1 MHNFISS
8 PFFSSWPLPV
18 RWWQDGVSV
27 LVSAEANYDC
37 YAALRHHCDTIETL
51 TVNPGALV
59 SAAEAHCVALAVSDE
74 PFPESALS
82 LRTYQLDPFFLWTP
96 VEARKKVV
104 AWARDIFVVQ
114 LAHKTPFLED
124 LPDDCAGDIMEFF
137 VTRDN
142 LLSILSYSPESNTWV
157 RAVVVA
163 GLVAA
168 KMVSNAA
175 LLYQG
180 HRCASF

>member
-1 MHNFISS
+1 
-8 PFFSSWPLPV
+8 
-18 RWWQDGVSV
+18 
-27 LVSAEANYDC
+27 
-37 YAALRHHCDTIETL
+37 
-51 TVNPGALV
+51 
-59 SAAEAHCVALAVSDE
+59 
-74 PFPESALS
+74 
-82 LRTYQLDPFFLWTP
+82 
-96 VEARKKVV
+96 
-104 AWARDIFVVQ
+104 
-114 LAHKTPFLED
+114 
-124 LPDDCAGDIMEFF
+124 MEFF

-180 HRCASF
+180 HRCAFF